1 MSSLL
6 DLLLASKADDV
17 VVKDNQP
24 AQLQGK
30 VANNVLL
37 SVGEELFTWLYVSV
51 RGYIF
56 Q

>member
-6 DLLLASKADDV
+6 DLLLASKADDEA
-17 VVKDNQP
+17 VKDNQP

-37 SVGEELFTWLYVSV
+37 SVQEELVT
-51 RGYIF
+51 
-56 Q
+56 